1 MHVLI
6 IDDHPLFRQGV
17 CSILQQMDSGCVCI
31 EAENWRAGKEML
43 KSGNAPDLVLLD
55 IKLPDINGI
64 DALKLL
70 RTSHPIL
77 PVVMLSASDDPA
89 IMRSALDVGA
99 LGFLPKSSTNEVI
112 VKAIQLVLAG
122 GIYVPPEALSPAGN
136 NEASATVNKY
146 EGDFSITRR
155 QAEVMD
161 LIIQGQPNKI
171 IADKLG
177 LSENTVRGHVS
188 AIFKILGVTN
198 RTEAAYAIAKAANKN
213 GND

>member
-17 CSILQQMDSGCVCI
+17 CSILQQMDHECVCA
-31 EAENWRAGKEML
+31 EAENWQAGKEML